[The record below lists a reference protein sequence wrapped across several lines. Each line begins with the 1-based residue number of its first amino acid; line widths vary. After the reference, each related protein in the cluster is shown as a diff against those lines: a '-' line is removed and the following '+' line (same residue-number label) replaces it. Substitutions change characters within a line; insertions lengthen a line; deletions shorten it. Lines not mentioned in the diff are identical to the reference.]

1 MNTFGKRFALSSF
14 GESHGVAIGGV
25 IDGMPSNV
33 EINLEFL
40 QNEMSKRKPGGKY
53 ATNRKED
60 DELRILSGVFE
71 ENGKLF
77 STGASIGF
85 VIENTSQHSK
95 DYENIKEL
103 FRPGHGDF
111 GYFAKWGIRDHRGGG
126 RASARETAV
135 RVAGGAFAGL
145 LLNHFGI
152 EVKSGVLSV
161 GEIGVGSVGESGVS
175 SGSELLGAVDFENAE
190 NSEIFALLPECE
202 ASQKELIK
210 SCKDSGESVGASVL
224 SVAKGL
230 FAGLGEPM
238 YDKLDS
244 KIAEAMMSING
255 VKAVEIGAGVAASKL
270 RGSENNDELL
280 PAGRGG
286 KNNDEFLAAGNGS
299 KNNDELLPAGNG
311 EFGAMRAEFGS
322 NNAGGV
328 LAGISSGADLVVLSH
343 FKPTPSIF
351 SEQRT
356 INKRGEAVKFAL
368 VGRHD
373 PCIGV
378 RGSVVAT
385 AMMRLVLADMLLLGA
400 SSRLEML
407 KRAWSFA

>member
-111 GYFAKWGIRDHRGGG
+111 GYFAKWGIRDYRGGG
-126 RASARETAV
+126 RASARETAI
-135 RVAGGAFAGL
+135 RVAGGAFAQL

-175 SGSELLGAVDFENAE
+175 SGYAELLGAVDFENAE

-280 PAGRGG
+280 PAGNGG
-286 KNNDEFLAAGNGS
+286 FGAMKA
-299 KNNDELLPAGNG
+299 

-385 AMMRLVLADMLLLGA
+385 AMMRLVLADMLLFGA

>member
-111 GYFAKWGIRDHRGGG
+111 GYFAKWGIRDYRGGG

-135 RVAGGAFAGL
+135 RVAGGAFAQL

-152 EVKSGVLSV
+152 EIKSGVLSV

-175 SGSELLGAVDFENAE
+175 SGYAELLGAVDFENAE

-202 ASQKELIK
+202 ARQKELIK

-244 KIAEAMMSING
+244 KIAEAMMNING

-280 PAGRGG
+280 V
-286 KNNDEFLAAGNGS
+286 
-299 KNNDELLPAGNG
+299 AGNG

>member
-40 QNEMSKRKPGGKY
+40 QNEMSTRKPGGKY

-111 GYFAKWGIRDHRGGG
+111 GYFAKWGIRDYRGGG

-135 RVAGGAFAGL
+135 RVAGGAFAQL

-161 GEIGVGSVGESGVS
+161 GEIGVSNVGSVS
-175 SGSELLGAVDFENAE
+175 SGYAEILGAVDFENAE

-244 KIAEAMMSING
+244 KIAEAMMNING

-280 PAGRGG
+280 PAGRG
-286 KNNDEFLAAGNGS
+286 
-299 KNNDELLPAGNG
+299 
-311 EFGAMRAEFGS
+311 EFGWVRAEFSS

>member
-40 QNEMSKRKPGGKY
+40 QAEMSKRKPGGKY

-60 DELRILSGVFE
+60 DKLRILSGVFE

-111 GYFAKWGIRDHRGGG
+111 GYFAKWGIRDYRGGG
-126 RASARETAV
+126 RASARETAI
-135 RVAGGAFAGL
+135 RVAGGAFAQL

-152 EVKSGVLSV
+152 EIKSGVLSV
-161 GEIGVGSVGESGVS
+161 GEIGVSSVGESGVS
-175 SGSELLGAVDFENAE
+175 SGYAELLGAVDFENAR

-210 SCKDSGESVGASVL
+210 SYKDSGESVGASVL

-280 PAGRGG
+280 SAGRLRGG
-286 KNNDEFLAAGNGS
+286 KNNDEFLAAG
-299 KNNDELLPAGNG
+299 KG

>member
-135 RVAGGAFAGL
+135 RVAGGAFAQL

-161 GEIGVGSVGESGVS
+161 GEIGRAEGGYA
-175 SGSELLGAVDFENAE
+175 ELLGAVDFENAR

-270 RGSENNDELL
+270 LGSENNDELL
-280 PAGRGG
+280 PAGRG
-286 KNNDEFLAAGNGS
+286 S
-299 KNNDELLPAGNG
+299 KNNDELLPAGKG

>member
-40 QNEMSKRKPGGKY
+40 QNEISKRKPGGKY

-135 RVAGGAFAGL
+135 RVAGGAFAQL
-145 LLNHFGI
+145 LLTHFGI

-161 GEIGVGSVGESGVS
+161 GEIGVGSVS
-175 SGSELLGAVDFENAE
+175 SGYAEILGEVDFENAR

-202 ASQKELIK
+202 ARQKELIK

-280 PAGRGG
+280 PASRGS
-286 KNNDEFLAAGNGS
+286 KNNDEFLA
-299 KNNDELLPAGNG
+299 AGNG

>member
-40 QNEMSKRKPGGKY
+40 QAEMSKRKPGGKY

-135 RVAGGAFAGL
+135 RVAGGAFAQL

-161 GEIGVGSVGESGVS
+161 GEIGKVNSGYA
-175 SGSELLGAVDFENAE
+175 ELLGAVDFENAE

-244 KIAEAMMSING
+244 KIAEAMMNING

-280 PAGRGG
+280 PASNGG
-286 KNNDEFLAAGNGS
+286 
-299 KNNDELLPAGNG
+299 
-311 EFGAMRAEFGS
+311 FGAMRAEFGS

>member
-111 GYFAKWGIRDHRGGG
+111 GYFAKWGIRDYRGGG
-126 RASARETAV
+126 RASARETAI

-161 GEIGVGSVGESGVS
+161 GEIGRAEGGYA
-175 SGSELLGAVDFENAE
+175 ELLGAVDFENAE

-210 SCKDSGESVGASVL
+210 SCKNSGESVGASVL

-244 KIAEAMMSING
+244 KIAEAMMNING
-255 VKAVEIGAGVAASKL
+255 VKAVEIGAGVTASKL

-280 PAGRGG
+280 PA
-286 KNNDEFLAAGNGS
+286 S
-299 KNNDELLPAGNG
+299 KG

-351 SEQRT
+351 SEQKT

>member
-111 GYFAKWGIRDHRGGG
+111 GYFAKWGIRDYRGGG
-126 RASARETAV
+126 RASARETAI
-135 RVAGGAFAGL
+135 RVAGGAFAQL

-161 GEIGVGSVGESGVS
+161 GEIGVSSVP
-175 SGSELLGAVDFENAE
+175 SGSELLGAVDFENAR

-244 KIAEAMMSING
+244 KIAEAMMNING

-280 PAGRGG
+280 PA
-286 KNNDEFLAAGNGS
+286 S
-299 KNNDELLPAGNG
+299 KG

>member
-161 GEIGVGSVGESGVS
+161 GEIGRTEGGYA
-175 SGSELLGAVDFENAE
+175 ELLGAVDFENAR

-255 VKAVEIGAGVAASKL
+255 VKAVEIGAGVAASRL

-280 PAGRGG
+280 PA
-286 KNNDEFLAAGNGS
+286 S
-299 KNNDELLPAGNG
+299 KG
-311 EFGAMRAEFGS
+311 EFGAMMAEFGS

>member
-60 DELRILSGVFE
+60 DKLRILSGVFE

-111 GYFAKWGIRDHRGGG
+111 GYFAKWGIRDYRGGG
-126 RASARETAV
+126 RASARETAI
-135 RVAGGAFAGL
+135 RVAGGAFAQL

-161 GEIGVGSVGESGVS
+161 GEIGRVE
-175 SGSELLGAVDFENAE
+175 SGSELLGAVDFENAR

-280 PAGRGG
+280 PAG
-286 KNNDEFLAAGNGS
+286 NGS
-299 KNNDELLPAGNG
+299 KNNDELLPAGNRG
-311 EFGAMRAEFGS
+311 FGAMRAEFGS

>member
-161 GEIGVGSVGESGVS
+161 GEIGRAEGGYA
-175 SGSELLGAVDFENAE
+175 ELLGAVDCENARK
-190 NSEIFALLPECE
+190 SEIFALLPECE

-244 KIAEAMMSING
+244 KIAEAMMNING

-280 PAGRGG
+280 PA
-286 KNNDEFLAAGNGS
+286 S
-299 KNNDELLPAGNG
+299 KG

-322 NNAGGV
+322 NNSGGV

>member
-111 GYFAKWGIRDHRGGG
+111 GYFAKWGIRDYRGGG
-126 RASARETAV
+126 RASARETAI
-135 RVAGGAFAGL
+135 RVAGGAFAQL

-175 SGSELLGAVDFENAE
+175 SGYAELLGAVDFENAR

-244 KIAEAMMSING
+244 KIAEAMMNING

-280 PAGRGG
+280 PASNGG
-286 KNNDEFLAAGNGS
+286 
-299 KNNDELLPAGNG
+299 
-311 EFGAMRAEFGS
+311 FGAMRAEFGS

>member
-111 GYFAKWGIRDHRGGG
+111 GYFAKWGIRDYRGGG

-135 RVAGGAFAGL
+135 RVAGGAFAQL

-161 GEIGVGSVGESGVS
+161 GEIGVGSVGVGSVS

-202 ASQKELIK
+202 TRQKELIK

-244 KIAEAMMSING
+244 KIAEAMMNING

-280 PAGRGG
+280 PA
-286 KNNDEFLAAGNGS
+286 S
-299 KNNDELLPAGNG
+299 KG

>member
-111 GYFAKWGIRDHRGGG
+111 GYFAKWGIRDYRGGG
-126 RASARETAV
+126 RASARETAI
-135 RVAGGAFAGL
+135 RVAGGAFAQL

-161 GEIGVGSVGESGVS
+161 GEIGVGSVS
-175 SGSELLGAVDFENAE
+175 SGYAELLGAVDFENAR

-270 RGSENNDELL
+270 RGS
-280 PAGRGG
+280 
-286 KNNDEFLAAGNGS
+286 
-299 KNNDELLPAGNG
+299 KNNDELLPAGKG

>member
-111 GYFAKWGIRDHRGGG
+111 GYFAKWGIRDYRGGG

-135 RVAGGAFAGL
+135 RVAGGAFAQL

-152 EVKSGVLSV
+152 EIKSGVLSV

-175 SGSELLGAVDFENAE
+175 SGYAELLGAVDFENAE

-202 ASQKELIK
+202 ARQKELIK

-280 PAGRGG
+280 PAGRGS
-286 KNNDEFLAAGNGS
+286 KNNDEFLAAG
-299 KNNDELLPAGNG
+299 KG

-378 RGSVVAT
+378 RGSVVAM

>member
-111 GYFAKWGIRDHRGGG
+111 GYFAKWGIRDYRGGG

-135 RVAGGAFAGL
+135 RVAGGAFAQL

-161 GEIGVGSVGESGVS
+161 GEIGVGEIGESGVS
-175 SGSELLGAVDFENAE
+175 SGYAELLGAVDFENAR

-280 PAGRGG
+280 PAG
-286 KNNDEFLAAGNGS
+286 K
-299 KNNDELLPAGNG
+299 G

>member
-40 QNEMSKRKPGGKY
+40 QAEMSKRKPGGKY

-126 RASARETAV
+126 RASARETAI
-135 RVAGGAFAGL
+135 RVAGGAFAQL

-175 SGSELLGAVDFENAE
+175 SGYAELLGAVDFENAR

-244 KIAEAMMSING
+244 KIAEAMMNING

-280 PAGRGG
+280 PAGRG
-286 KNNDEFLAAGNGS
+286 
-299 KNNDELLPAGNG
+299 
-311 EFGAMRAEFGS
+311 EFGAMKAEFGS

>member
-111 GYFAKWGIRDHRGGG
+111 GYFAKWGIRDYRGGG
-126 RASARETAV
+126 RASARETAI
-135 RVAGGAFAGL
+135 RVAGGAFAQL

-175 SGSELLGAVDFENAE
+175 SGYAELLGAVDFENAR

-270 RGSENNDELL
+270 RGSENNDE
-280 PAGRGG
+280 
-286 KNNDEFLAAGNGS
+286 FLAAG
-299 KNNDELLPAGNG
+299 KG

>member
-40 QNEMSKRKPGGKY
+40 QAEMSKRKPGGKY

-111 GYFAKWGIRDHRGGG
+111 GYFAKWGIRDYRGGG

-135 RVAGGAFAGL
+135 RVAGGAFAQL

-161 GEIGVGSVGESGVS
+161 GEIGASNVGGVS
-175 SGSELLGAVDFENAE
+175 SGYAELLGAVDFENAE

-244 KIAEAMMSING
+244 KIAEAMMNING

-280 PAGRGG
+280 PA
-286 KNNDEFLAAGNGS
+286 S
-299 KNNDELLPAGNG
+299 KG

>member
-40 QNEMSKRKPGGKY
+40 QAEMSKRKPGGKY

-135 RVAGGAFAGL
+135 RVAGGAFAQL

-161 GEIGVGSVGESGVS
+161 GEIGRAEGGYA
-175 SGSELLGAVDFENAE
+175 ELLGAVDFENAE

-244 KIAEAMMSING
+244 KIAEAMMNING

-280 PAGRGG
+280 PA
-286 KNNDEFLAAGNGS
+286 S
-299 KNNDELLPAGNG
+299 KG
-311 EFGAMRAEFGS
+311 EFGAMRAEFSS

>member
-111 GYFAKWGIRDHRGGG
+111 GYFAKWGIRDYRGGG
-126 RASARETAV
+126 RASARETAI
-135 RVAGGAFAGL
+135 RVAGGAFAQL

-161 GEIGVGSVGESGVS
+161 GEIGRAEGGYA
-175 SGSELLGAVDFENAE
+175 ELLGTVDFENAE

-244 KIAEAMMSING
+244 KIAEAMMNING
-255 VKAVEIGAGVAASKL
+255 VKAVEIGAGVAASRL

-286 KNNDEFLAAGNGS
+286 KNNDEFLAAGNG
-299 KNNDELLPAGNG
+299 G
-311 EFGAMRAEFGS
+311 FGAMRAEFGS

>member
-135 RVAGGAFAGL
+135 RVAGGAFAQL

-161 GEIGVGSVGESGVS
+161 GEIGRTEGGYA
-175 SGSELLGAVDFENAE
+175 ELLEAVDFENAR

-244 KIAEAMMSING
+244 KIAEAMMNING

-280 PAGRGG
+280 PAGNGG
-286 KNNDEFLAAGNGS
+286 
-299 KNNDELLPAGNG
+299 
-311 EFGAMRAEFGS
+311 FGAMRAEFGS

-385 AMMRLVLADMLLLGA
+385 AMMRLVLADMLFLGA
-400 SSRLEML
+400 GSRLEKL

>member
-40 QNEMSKRKPGGKY
+40 QAEMSKRKPGGKY

-126 RASARETAV
+126 RASARETAI
-135 RVAGGAFAGL
+135 RVAGGAFAQL

-161 GEIGVGSVGESGVS
+161 GEIGRAEGGYA
-175 SGSELLGAVDFENAE
+175 ELLGAVDFENAE

-244 KIAEAMMSING
+244 KIAEAMMNING

-280 PAGRGG
+280 PASNGG
-286 KNNDEFLAAGNGS
+286 
-299 KNNDELLPAGNG
+299 
-311 EFGAMRAEFGS
+311 FGAMRAEFGS

>member
-126 RASARETAV
+126 RASARETAI
-135 RVAGGAFAGL
+135 RVAGGAFAQL

-175 SGSELLGAVDFENAE
+175 SGYAELLGAVDFENAE
-190 NSEIFALLPECE
+190 NSEIFTLLPECE
-202 ASQKELIK
+202 ARQKELIK

-244 KIAEAMMSING
+244 KIAEAMMNING

-280 PAGRGG
+280 PAGNGG
-286 KNNDEFLAAGNGS
+286 
-299 KNNDELLPAGNG
+299 
-311 EFGAMRAEFGS
+311 FGAMRAEFGS

>member
-135 RVAGGAFAGL
+135 RVAGGAFAQL

-175 SGSELLGAVDFENAE
+175 SGYAELLGAVDFENAR

-244 KIAEAMMSING
+244 KIAEAMMNING

-280 PAGRGG
+280 PAGRLRGG
-286 KNNDEFLAAGNGS
+286 KNNDEFLAAG
-299 KNNDELLPAGNG
+299 KG
-311 EFGAMRAEFGS
+311 EFGAMKAEFGS

>member
-111 GYFAKWGIRDHRGGG
+111 GYFAKWGIRDYRGGG

-161 GEIGVGSVGESGVS
+161 GEIGRAEGGYA
-175 SGSELLGAVDFENAE
+175 ELLGAVDFENAE

-202 ASQKELIK
+202 ANKKELIK

-224 SVAKGL
+224 IVAKGL

-244 KIAEAMMSING
+244 KIAEAMMNING

-280 PAGRGG
+280 PAG
-286 KNNDEFLAAGNGS
+286 
-299 KNNDELLPAGNG
+299 NG
-311 EFGAMRAEFGS
+311 EFGAMKAEFGS

>member
-40 QNEMSKRKPGGKY
+40 QAEMSKRKPGGKY

-111 GYFAKWGIRDHRGGG
+111 GYFAKWGIRDYRGGG

-161 GEIGVGSVGESGVS
+161 GEIGRAEGGYA
-175 SGSELLGAVDFENAE
+175 ELLGAVDFENAE

-202 ASQKELIK
+202 TRQKELIK

-280 PAGRGG
+280 PAGRLRGG
-286 KNNDEFLAAGNGS
+286 KNNDELLAAGNG
-299 KNNDELLPAGNG
+299 G
-311 EFGAMRAEFGS
+311 FGAMRAEFGS

>member
-111 GYFAKWGIRDHRGGG
+111 GYFAKWGIRDYRGGG
-126 RASARETAV
+126 RASARETAI
-135 RVAGGAFAGL
+135 RVAGGAFAQL

-161 GEIGVGSVGESGVS
+161 GEIGVGSVS
-175 SGSELLGAVDFENAE
+175 SGYAELLGAVDFENAE

-244 KIAEAMMSING
+244 KIAEAMMNING

-280 PAGRGG
+280 PAG
-286 KNNDEFLAAGNGS
+286 K
-299 KNNDELLPAGNG
+299 G

>member
-135 RVAGGAFAGL
+135 RVAGGAFAQL

-175 SGSELLGAVDFENAE
+175 SGYAELLGAVDFENAR

-244 KIAEAMMSING
+244 KIAEAMMNING
-255 VKAVEIGAGVAASKL
+255 VKAVEIGAGVAASRL

-280 PAGRGG
+280 PA
-286 KNNDEFLAAGNGS
+286 S
-299 KNNDELLPAGNG
+299 KG

>member
-40 QNEMSKRKPGGKY
+40 QNEMSKRKPGGNY

-111 GYFAKWGIRDHRGGG
+111 GYFAKWGIRDYRGGG

-135 RVAGGAFAGL
+135 RVAGGAFAQL

-161 GEIGVGSVGESGVS
+161 GEIGVSSVS
-175 SGSELLGAVDFENAE
+175 SWYAELLGAVDFENAE

-244 KIAEAMMSING
+244 KIAEAMMNING

-280 PAGRGG
+280 PA
-286 KNNDEFLAAGNGS
+286 S
-299 KNNDELLPAGNG
+299 KG

>member
-111 GYFAKWGIRDHRGGG
+111 GYFAKWGIRDYRGGG
-126 RASARETAV
+126 RASARETAI
-135 RVAGGAFAGL
+135 RVAGGAFAQL

-161 GEIGVGSVGESGVS
+161 GEIGRAEGGYA
-175 SGSELLGAVDFENAE
+175 ELLGAVDFENAR

-280 PAGRGG
+280 PAGRLRGG
-286 KNNDEFLAAGNGS
+286 KNNDEFLAAG
-299 KNNDELLPAGNG
+299 KG

>member
-126 RASARETAV
+126 RASARETAI
-135 RVAGGAFAGL
+135 RVAGGAFAQL

-175 SGSELLGAVDFENAE
+175 SGYAELLGAVDFENAE
-190 NSEIFALLPECE
+190 NSEIFTLLPECE
-202 ASQKELIK
+202 ARQKELIK

-244 KIAEAMMSING
+244 KIAEAMMNING

-280 PAGRGG
+280 PAG
-286 KNNDEFLAAGNGS
+286 K
-299 KNNDELLPAGNG
+299 G

>member
-111 GYFAKWGIRDHRGGG
+111 GYFAKWGIRDYRGGG
-126 RASARETAV
+126 RASARETAI
-135 RVAGGAFAGL
+135 RVAGGAFAQL

-175 SGSELLGAVDFENAE
+175 SGYAEILGAVDFENAR

-230 FAGLGEPM
+230 FAGLGEPI

-244 KIAEAMMSING
+244 KIAEAMMNING

-280 PAGRGG
+280 PASNGG
-286 KNNDEFLAAGNGS
+286 
-299 KNNDELLPAGNG
+299 
-311 EFGAMRAEFGS
+311 FGAMRAEFGS

>member
-135 RVAGGAFAGL
+135 RVAGGAFAQL

-161 GEIGVGSVGESGVS
+161 GEIGRAEGGYA
-175 SGSELLGAVDFENAE
+175 ELLEAVDFENAR

-244 KIAEAMMSING
+244 KIAEAMMNING

-280 PAGRGG
+280 PA
-286 KNNDEFLAAGNGS
+286 S
-299 KNNDELLPAGNG
+299 KG

>member
-40 QNEMSKRKPGGKY
+40 QAEMSKRKPGGKY

-111 GYFAKWGIRDHRGGG
+111 GYFAKWGIRDYRGGG
-126 RASARETAV
+126 RASARETAI

-175 SGSELLGAVDFENAE
+175 SGYAEILGAVDFENAE

-202 ASQKELIK
+202 ARQKELIK

-244 KIAEAMMSING
+244 KIAEAMMNING
-255 VKAVEIGAGVAASKL
+255 VKAVEIGAGVAASRL

-280 PAGRGG
+280 PTSR
-286 KNNDEFLAAGNGS
+286 LRGS
-299 KNNDELLPAGNG
+299 KNNDELLAAGKG
-311 EFGAMRAEFGS
+311 EFGAMKAEFGS

-378 RGSVVAT
+378 RGSVVTT

>member
-126 RASARETAV
+126 RASARETAI
-135 RVAGGAFAGL
+135 RVAGGAFAQL

-161 GEIGVGSVGESGVS
+161 GEIGVSSVS
-175 SGSELLGAVDFENAE
+175 SWYAELLGAVDFENAE

-244 KIAEAMMSING
+244 KIAEAMMNING

-280 PAGRGG
+280 PAGNGG
-286 KNNDEFLAAGNGS
+286 
-299 KNNDELLPAGNG
+299 
-311 EFGAMRAEFGS
+311 FGAMRAEFGS

>member
-111 GYFAKWGIRDHRGGG
+111 GYFAKWGIRDYRGGG
-126 RASARETAV
+126 RASARETAI
-135 RVAGGAFAGL
+135 RVAGGAFAQL

-161 GEIGVGSVGESGVS
+161 GEIGRVEGGYA
-175 SGSELLGAVDFENAE
+175 ELLEAVDFENAR

-244 KIAEAMMSING
+244 KIAEAMMNING

-280 PAGRGG
+280 PASRGS
-286 KNNDEFLAAGNGS
+286 KNNDEFL
-299 KNNDELLPAGNG
+299 PAGKG

-322 NNAGGV
+322 NNSGGV

>member
-60 DELRILSGVFE
+60 DKLRILSGVFE

-111 GYFAKWGIRDHRGGG
+111 GYFAKWGIRDYRGGG
-126 RASARETAV
+126 RASARETAI
-135 RVAGGAFAGL
+135 RVAGGAFAQL

-161 GEIGVGSVGESGVS
+161 GEIGVGSVPSGYA
-175 SGSELLGAVDFENAE
+175 ELLGAVDFENAE

-280 PAGRGG
+280 
-286 KNNDEFLAAGNGS
+286 AAGNG
-299 KNNDELLPAGNG
+299 EFGAMRA

-351 SEQRT
+351 SEQKT

-378 RGSVVAT
+378 RGSVVTT